1 MVRGSRIINHFNDER
16 NIMKDNEKNIDEFSK
31 VLKNLLNKYDA
42 HICFDCND
50 SSDLYG
56 LSGEQIAIYM
66 TDEKVFYASGYSLN
80 KSDL

>member
-1 MVRGSRIINHFNDER
+1 
-16 NIMKDNEKNIDEFSK
+16 MKDNEKDIDDFLTE
-31 VLKNLLNKYDA
+31 LKGLLTRYDA
-42 HICFDCND
+42 CICFDCND
-50 SSDLYG
+50 SSDLHG

>member
-1 MVRGSRIINHFNDER
+1 MNNQRKNE
-16 NIMKDNEKNIDEFSK
+16 MKDNEKDIDDFLTE
-31 VLKNLLNKYDA
+31 LKGLLTRYDA
-42 HICFDCND
+42 RICFDCND
-50 SSDLYG
+50 SSDLHG